1 MVVHEFVEQ
10 LQAQLERHMQI
21 KERLDGKA
29 NNIIMMSGTVAT
41 LFMGFGIFLLEHVD
55 YSQHHTLTPL
65 ASGAL
70 GVEVVS
76 TAITIILA
84 FHSYRSRVYEHP
96 IVYERFYDKDKD
108 SFDTETT
115 SLFASANKEEID
127 DAFVRN
133 YLICIRS
140 WEDQN
145 HDQSRDIDK
154 SRIFF
159 MVSIFMIPLFSIAVI
174 LTKFI

>member
-1 MVVHEFVEQ
+1 MVVHEFVEE
-10 LQAQLERHMQI
+10 LKAQLDRHVQI
-21 KERLDGKA
+21 KERLDSKA

-41 LFMGFGIFLLEHVD
+41 LFMGFGIFLLEHVNL
-55 YSQHHTLTPL
+55 SEHPRLTPL

-70 GVEVVS
+70 VVEVIS

-84 FHSYRSRVYEHP
+84 FHSYRGREYEHP
-96 IVYERFYDKDKD
+96 IVYEAFYDSNRD
-108 SFDTETT
+108 SFDTVTT
-115 SLFASANKEEID
+115 SQYTSADRDGID
-127 DAFVRN
+127 EAFVRN

-145 HDQSRDIDK
+145 HNQSRDIDR

-159 MVSIFMIPLFSIAVI
+159 MISIFMIPVFSIAVI